1 MNADPFRPLPTRS
14 DYEADME
21 REAMI
26 QRILHQVQTFEPSEP
41 KPRRIP
47 LNMVAYAAALCVVV
61 AWVVVGRM

>member
-1 MNADPFRPLPTRS
+1 MNRALHRMTDEERA
-14 DYEADME
+14 EA
-21 REAMI
+21 EAI
-26 QRILHQVQTFEPSEP
+26 IKRILHQVQTFEPSEP